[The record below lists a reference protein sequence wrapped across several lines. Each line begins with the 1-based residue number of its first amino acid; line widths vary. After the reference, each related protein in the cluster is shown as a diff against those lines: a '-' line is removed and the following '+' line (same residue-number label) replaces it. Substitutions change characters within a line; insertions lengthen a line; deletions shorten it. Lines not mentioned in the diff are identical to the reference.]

1 MGTGDANSELMS
13 LQVSFNDGLHIDV
26 DDAIGGATAFDPGHC
41 LSLLTEAE
49 RDTGWRRWLL
59 RVPETIQRDFELD
72 SLGVEVMDMC
82 DGQKTVRYIVE
93 RFAKRNGLN
102 EHEARQAVTTFL
114 RTLIRKG
121 LVQMMVDASTAG

>member
-49 RDTGWRRWLL
+49 RDAYLLAECMDEAGSCDASVDREDLVGSCKCNVTIEADDTDTDGNNDAWRIDTFGPVTAL
-59 RVPETIQRDFELD
+59 ICQD
-72 SLGVEVMDMC
+72 SLVIGKTTLTFGFDAVEN
-82 DGQKTVRYIVE
+82 Q
-93 RFAKRNGLN
+93 
-102 EHEARQAVTTFL
+102 
-114 RTLIRKG
+114 
-121 LVQMMVDASTAG
+121 